1 MIMNSIRVLGFA
13 LLFVMMT
20 SVAGYTQASMSA
32 PDTLGTDMLS
42 EHTTY
47 FSLTDDGTF
56 EQADSLLAMVEASQ
70 FVALGEL
77 HNRYQMSRFTEALL
91 DTAESFGYRYFAVE
105 TGPVS
110 AEKLEE
116 LAREEGRQA
125 VSDFYDRYSWSLLSI
140 EPIPFFSGEA
150 DLDMLMTAVN
160 EGYDLWG
167 IDQEYA
173 FSTKYLVNEL
183 AEVSDEPLTDEQEQL
198 LQDLNWSMFLMYP
211 RAQIFSSYDLSCTL
225 KNSDDLQAYL
235 NSFEEGGESQNQE
248 VSAIINAIRT
258 SLDIYCMYESG
269 NYDSNNRTR
278 IAYFKSNFDE
288 NYNQATESD
297 SLPRVILKMGSYH
310 SGRERSPLDYYD
322 IGNHLQNLAD
332 SLGTESLH
340 IRFLNRFVDGEDM
353 MQNENYGSSRN
364 FMSVGEMDRWAMIDV
379 RPIRQMLRNE
389 EITANDFEIR
399 EIVNYD
405 LIVIMPD
412 DRRVE
417 KHW

>member
-1 MIMNSIRVLGFA
+1 MIRNSIRVLSIA

-20 SVAGYTQASMSA
+20 SVAGYTQESMSA
-32 PDTLGTDMLS
+32 PDTLGTDLLS

-47 FSLTDDGTF
+47 FSMTDDETF
-56 EQADSLLAMVEASQ
+56 EQADSLIAMAEASQ

-91 DTAESFGYRYFAVE
+91 DTAASFGFRYFAVE

-116 LAREEGRQA
+116 MARKEGRQA
-125 VSDFYDRYSWSLLSI
+125 VSDFYDQYSWSLLSI

-160 EGYDLWG
+160 EEYDLWG

-183 AEVSDEPLTDEQEQL
+183 AEVSGEPLTDEQEQL

-235 NSFEEGGESQNQE
+235 NSFEEGGESQNE
-248 VSAIINAIRT
+248 DISAIIDAIRT

-288 NYNQATESD
+288 NYSRVAETD
-297 SLPRVILKMGSYH
+297 SLPKVILKMGSYH

-322 IGNHLQNLAD
+322 MGNHLQNLAD
-332 SLGTESLH
+332 SLGTQSLH
-340 IRFLNRFVDGEDM
+340 IRFLNRYIDGEDM
-353 MQNENYGSSRN
+353 MENENYSSSRN

-379 RPIRQMLRNE
+379 RPLRQRLE
-389 EITANDFEIR
+389 DGTLVANDFETR
-399 EIVNYD
+399 EIINYD
-405 LIVIMPD
+405 LIVIMPN